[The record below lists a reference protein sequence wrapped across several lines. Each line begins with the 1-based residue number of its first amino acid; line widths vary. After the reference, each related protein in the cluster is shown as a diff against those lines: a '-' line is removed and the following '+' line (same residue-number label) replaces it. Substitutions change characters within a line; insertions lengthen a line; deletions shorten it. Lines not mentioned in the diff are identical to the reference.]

1 MHQSNTILMVAP
13 KEVIFDAAAN
23 LERWPTFLPHYRYIR
38 YVERGPV
45 RNIVQ
50 MAAKRGIIPISWLS
64 EQIIDR
70 ENYEVR
76 FRHLRAFTKGMEV
89 VWTFDETPDGVR
101 VEIDHQLQF
110 RVPSLRPLAEPII
123 GGYFIDYVASRTL
136 KCMKAY
142 VENK

>member
-13 KEVIFDAAAN
+13 KEAIFDAAAD

-89 VWTFDETPDGVR
+89 VWTFDETPEGVR

-110 RVPSLRPLAEPII
+110 RVPSLRPVAEPII
-123 GGYFIDYVASRTL
+123 GGCFIDYVASRTL
-136 KCMKAY
+136 KYMKAY